1 MKKFTHLKD
10 TAVPLE
16 VENVDT
22 DQIIP
27 ARFLKATDKAGFGEN
42 LFRDWRFD
50 KNGEKVAD
58 FPLNNR
64 LYLGSILLAGDNFGC
79 GSSREHA
86 AWALSA
92 YGFKVVVSS
101 YFADIFKGNALNN
114 GLLPVQVS
122 PAFLEDLFRAVTRDP
137 STELLVDLEN
147 QQISLSGTGEFE
159 QFEID
164 PYKKTCLL
172 NGYDDIDYLV
182 SKLDSIKKFEQKQ
195 LQQ

>member
-1 MKKFTHLKD
+1 M
-10 TAVPLE
+10 
-16 VENVDT
+16 
-22 DQIIP
+22 
-27 ARFLKATDKAGFGEN
+27 
-42 LFRDWRFD
+42 
-50 KNGEKVAD
+50 
-58 FPLNNR
+58 
-64 LYLGSILLAGDNFGC
+64 
-79 GSSREHA
+79 
-86 AWALSA
+86 
-92 YGFKVVVSS
+92 VVSS

-195 LQQ
+195 L